1 VNIGHTLVTKHQNSK
16 PLSVSRY
23 TTLKPFFCL
32 NSNTCYDNI
41 KYNYT
46 NVKASFIH
54 TILNHNNGILI
65 FECDSLINTDRQSN
79 KRHSNDISNATFK
92 NKSTYKYTAARS
104 HTHARTHAS
113 FHAVKYTTMYMKL
126 S

>member
-1 VNIGHTLVTKHQNSK
+1 MNIGQTLVTKHQNSK

-46 NVKASFIH
+46 KVKASFIH
-54 TILNHNNGILI
+54 TILNHNNGI
-65 FECDSLINTDRQSN
+65 
-79 KRHSNDISNATFK
+79 
-92 NKSTYKYTAARS
+92 
-104 HTHARTHAS
+104 
-113 FHAVKYTTMYMKL
+113 
-126 S
+126 